1 MDKDKVLE
9 LIGSMSVL
17 EACQLIKDMEEKFGI
32 SEDDLEPIVVEQAV
46 EEVVVEEPTEIS
58 VILTS
63 YGEKKVGVVKIIRAH
78 TGLDLKQSMALAN
91 DAPSQIGDVMSPDQ
105 AEELKRLLEDAGG
118 TVELK

>member
-32 SEDDLEPIVVEQAV
+32 SEDDLEPVVVEQAV

-78 TGLDLKQSMALAN
+78 TNLDLKQSMALAN

>member
-17 EACQLIKDMEEKFGI
+17 EACQLIKDMEEKFGV
-32 SEDDLEPIVVEQAV
+32 SSDDLEPIVVEQAV

-91 DAPSQIGDVMSPDQ
+91 DVPSQIGDVMSPDQ